1 MALRPAIDT
10 TPRFGLFASEFSRKN
25 LAASGTRGAK
35 PSTFAEGSGSITG
48 VNSSGSP
55 FASPPRSRAWR
66 RNVSFVVRPSYIF
79 HTSAAWS
86 PGWGMWKIRPPRATA
101 WFNIGTNSNLR
112 AAIGT
117 SESYSMSVILS
128 TESLPKNEA

>member
-1 MALRPAIDT
+1 
-10 TPRFGLFASEFSRKN
+10 
-25 LAASGTRGAK
+25 
-35 PSTFAEGSGSITG
+35 
-48 VNSSGSP
+48 
-55 FASPPRSRAWR
+55 
-66 RNVSFVVRPSYIF
+66 
-79 HTSAAWS
+79 
-86 PGWGMWKIRPPRATA
+86 MWKIRPPRATA